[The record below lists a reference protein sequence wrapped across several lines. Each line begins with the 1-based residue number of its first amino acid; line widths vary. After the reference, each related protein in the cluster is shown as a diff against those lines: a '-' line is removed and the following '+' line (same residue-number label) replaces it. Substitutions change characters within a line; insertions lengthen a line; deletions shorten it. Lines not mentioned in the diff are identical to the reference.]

1 MGPPGSKRKE
11 NALLLSE
18 YFNEEVNLNLIS
30 IGDLLNKEISKK
42 SALGKEVVAARKNYS
57 YISDD
62 IVIDLVRTQIEVLE
76 KEQKSWIIEGFP
88 RTRVRFKTN
97 IKRPK
102 L

>member
-42 SALGKEVVAARKNYS
+42 SALAKKLLLLAKTIATYQMTLLLIWCELKSRSSKKNRKVGS
-57 YISDD
+57 LKVS
-62 IVIDLVRTQIEVLE
+62 QGQE
-76 KEQKSWIIEGFP
+76 
-88 RTRVRFKTN
+88 
-97 IKRPK
+97 
-102 L
+102 